1 MVKII
6 MDQGLDVSHAV
17 SEPHSIVFE
26 GHGTRAIAMDSI
38 THASEEFGPGDIL
51 IGSSFGGIVA
61 VQFALRFKPR
71 AIIAHDC
78 GVGLAGS
85 GINGLWFMDALGIPA
100 ATVAGSSARIADGM
114 SVWSEGILSH
124 VNYTARA
131 MGCRAGQTT
140 AEAVEILARCAIP
153 AMFADGKEMPF
164 GGRVQVAEVEG
175 IRIVAAGSIRF
186 GTHEDGDTVL
196 CLGSHSG
203 DTAARRAL
211 VIRPGAM
218 ICSDGGKGKDN
229 SGISG
234 LPIMD
239 RYGIPAA
246 AVDVATAVIG
256 DGVDTYENGVI
267 SAANAAAQ
275 AAGVRVGQPARE
287 AAACIAR
294 TLAARR
300 CGAS

>member
-1 MVKII
+1 MNQSV
-6 MDQGLDVSHAV
+6 DAGHAV
-17 SEPHSIVFE
+17 SEPHEIVFE
-26 GHGTRAIAMDSI
+26 GYGTRAVAMDSI

-61 VQFALRFKPR
+61 IQFALRFKPR

-114 SVWSEGILSH
+114 SVWSEGIISH

-140 AEAVEILARCAIP
+140 AEAVEVLARCDIP
-153 AMFADGKEMPF
+153 DMFAAGGELPF
-164 GGRVQVAEVEG
+164 GGRVEVAEVEG
-175 IRIVAAGSIRF
+175 IKIVGAGSIRF
-186 GTHEDGDTVL
+186 GTQDDGDTIL

-203 DTAARRAL
+203 ATAARRAL
-211 VIRPGAM
+211 AVRPGAM
-218 ICSDGGKGKDN
+218 ICSDGGRGKDD

-234 LPIMD
+234 LPMMD

-256 DGVDTYENGVI
+256 DGVDTYENGII
-267 SAANAAAQ
+267 SAANEAAQ

-300 CGAS
+300 RGAA